1 MADLTA
7 IVVPPNLLASPLHAP
22 SLAAPSLAASGA
34 GELAKRGQIAETARK
49 FEASFLSIMLQQ
61 MFEGVDTAAPF
72 GGGPGEAMFKSFM
85 SEAMAGKMTKAGG
98 VGIAASVQREMLKM
112 QGLT

>member
-7 IVVPPNLLASPLHAP
+7 AVVPPNLLAPPIREPGPTAP
-22 SLAAPSLAASGA
+22 GLSAPGA
-34 GELAKRGQIAETARK
+34 GELAKRGQIRETAQK

-72 GGGPGEAMFKSFM
+72 GGGPGETMFKSFM
-85 SEAMAGKMTKAGG
+85 SEAMAGKMTQAGG

-112 QGLT
+112 QGLN